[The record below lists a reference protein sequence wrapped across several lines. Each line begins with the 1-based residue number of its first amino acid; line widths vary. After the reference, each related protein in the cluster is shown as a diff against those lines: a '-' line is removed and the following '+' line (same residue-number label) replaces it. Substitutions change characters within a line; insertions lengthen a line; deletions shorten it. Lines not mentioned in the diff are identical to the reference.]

1 MTQAIPHV
9 IISCRGICTACF
21 CNQVES
27 MCLLLH
33 TFSCAHVHSYLCLSL
48 RLNEHHRLDIL
59 NGYIC
64 LIKTCRGSEEQTKP
78 TSDHTIFSS
87 WLMAWPLPDASTNRS
102 VTAFARTTESKS
114 IQAHTIYHP
123 YPFKMLWF
131 HGFQSMVSVKHI
143 HVGKEWE
150 WSYDSYT
157 LYVRTY
163 FTNNFYAIFYD
174 IFLNMFCDICVK
186 PCLFWTVHQS
196 NYFQHVFSKSF
207 TNMYKGEISSKL
219 NQI

>member
-48 RLNEHHRLDIL
+48 HLNVHHRMDISK
-59 NGYIC
+59 GCIC
-64 LIKTCRGSEEQTKP
+64 LMKTCRGREEQTKLA
-78 TSDHTIFSS
+78 SDHTHIIFSS

-102 VTAFARTTESKS
+102 VTAFAWPPESKS

-123 YPFKMLWF
+123 YPFTMLWF

-143 HVGKEWE
+143 HVGKESE
-150 WSYDSYT
+150 WSYDNYT

-163 FTNNFYAIFYD
+163 FVHNFYAMFYD
-174 IFLNMFCDICVK
+174 LFLICYSAIKVTIFTMFI
-186 PCLFWTVHQS
+186 
-196 NYFQHVFSKSF
+196 FQIL
-207 TNMYKGEISSKL
+207 Y
-219 NQI
+219 